1 MSVATADRPVIVRVR
16 PKKKGWYARWLA
28 TFGLN
33 SFMVSVLVHI
43 FFGVIAVYLVVE
55 HIQKKHV
62 TFNPTPPPNPQV
74 EVELKNKVIKRDN
87 AASAPPDFKVI
98 TTTELSPIVM
108 PDIPVPPP
116 TDEVSPSPMSGVGL
130 EGFTG
135 HGTGPGDKGG
145 EPYKPYGVPIDGNGL
160 VGNLYDLKQTPD
172 GQPTDIAETATE
184 KSIGP
189 DTTDPSY
196 PNNPPTQAQLS
207 FLGHFVT
214 SWDASLLNSS
224 YYKSDVS
231 LSLSQVCIPDVH
243 SSEATVAFH
252 VQDKVVARRWI
263 AVYQAKIVPPETG
276 NYRFIGFG
284 DDFLVVN
291 VDGRNV
297 LDGSY
302 DGEML
307 DRSAN
312 GSDRGGPSWVGDKPL
327 RCGQWVQM
335 QAGLAVDFKLLI
347 GEGPGGSSGFVV
359 LVQKQG
365 DNSPSVFQIGDNP
378 IPVTSMNMPMPQK
391 TMQFSI
397 GQ

>member
-1 MSVATADRPVIVRVR
+1 MSVATADRPVTVKVR

-28 TFGLN
+28 TFGMN

-43 FFGVIAVYLVVE
+43 FFGVIAAYLVVE
-55 HIQKKHV
+55 HFGKKHI
-62 TFNPTPPPNPQV
+62 TFNPTPPPSPQV
-74 EVELKNKVIKRDN
+74 EVEHKMQVSKRNN
-87 AASAPPDFKVI
+87 AASAPPDLKRI
-98 TTTELSPIVM
+98 TTTDLSPIVM

-116 TDEVSPSPMSGVGL
+116 TDDASPSPMSGVGVD
-130 EGFTG
+130 GFMG
-135 HGTGPGDKGG
+135 SGNGG
-145 EPYKPYGVPIDGNGL
+145 GGNGNGGGGSPYGAPDGDGL

-214 SWDASLLNSS
+214 SWDTSLLDSS

-243 SSEATVAFH
+243 SSEATISFH

-263 AVYQAKIVPPETG
+263 AVYEAKIVPPETG

-291 VDGRNV
+291 VDGKNV
-297 LDGSY
+297 LDGSF
-302 DGEML
+302 DGETV

-312 GSDRGGPSWVGDKPL
+312 GGDSVGASWVASQPL

-347 GEGPGGSSGFVV
+347 GEGPGGASGFVV

-365 DNSPSVFQIGDNP
+365 DDSPSVFQIGDNP
-378 IPVTSMNMPMPQK
+378 LPVPNMNMPMPQK